1 MRIIYVILTYV
12 LLPVYA
18 LYWIVR
24 GIGNHTYWDRMGQ
37 RFGLGFPRLANGS
50 IWVHAV
56 SVGEVQASVPLVR
69 ALQVRFPGR
78 QILIT
83 TVTPTG
89 AEHVRSLFDDDVCHS
104 YIPFETPAA
113 VDKFF
118 DAVKP
123 DLALIME
130 TEIWP
135 NLYHACGSRKIP
147 LVLVSARISPK
158 SVKKYRRLLPL
169 FRETLSHGILIAAQG
184 EADAK
189 RFLMLGASSDR
200 TCITG
205 NIKFD
210 IEMPADLGIRGA
222 KLRHDII
229 GNRPV
234 WIAASTHDGEE
245 VQVLSAHKTVLQS
258 MPDAVLI
265 LVPRHPERFSVVQAL
280 LQKQQWKYVTR
291 TSRRSVSS
299 TAQVFLGDTMG
310 ELPLFYAA
318 SDVAFVGGTLVP
330 VGGHNLLEPGA
341 LGLPVITGPHLF
353 HTQDIADLFADVGA
367 SITVQSA
374 AELADAVL
382 PLLED
387 DNLAQEIG
395 QKGKQVVASN
405 KGALQRL
412 LVLLEPL
419 VEQVNRRRA

>member
-1 MRIIYVILTYV
+1 MRIFYVILTYV
-12 LLPVYA
+12 LLPLYA

-24 GIGNHTYWDRMGQ
+24 GLGNRSYWDRVGQ
-37 RFGLGFPRLANGS
+37 RFGVGFPTLPEGS

-56 SVGEVQASVPLVR
+56 SVGEVQASAPLIR
-69 ALQVRFPGR
+69 ALQVRFPDR
-78 QILIT
+78 QILLT

-89 AEHVRSLFDDDVCHS
+89 AARVRSLFGEEVCHC
-104 YIPFETPAA
+104 YIPFETPSA
-113 VDKFF
+113 VNSFF
-118 DAVKP
+118 RATQP
-123 DLALIME
+123 ALALIME

-135 NLYHACGSRKIP
+135 NLYRGCGLRKIP

-158 SVKKYRRLLPL
+158 SVKNYRRFLPL

-184 EADAK
+184 EDDAN
-189 RFLMLGASSDR
+189 RFLMLGASPER
-200 TCITG
+200 TWITG

-210 IEMPADLGIRGA
+210 IELPPDLGIRGA
-222 KLRHDII
+222 KLRHDLI
-229 GNRPV
+229 GDRPV

-245 VQVLSAHKTVLQS
+245 EQALDAHRIILQT

-265 LVPRHPERFSVVQAL
+265 LVPRHPERFSGVQSL
-280 LQKQQWKYVTR
+280 LQKQNWKFVSR
-291 TSRRSVSS
+291 TSHKKLAATTEVL
-299 TAQVFLGDTMG
+299 LGDTMG

-353 HTQDIADLFADVGA
+353 NTQDIADLFADSGA
-367 SITVQSA
+367 SQIVHNGN
-374 AELADAVL
+374 ELAQAAL
-382 PLLED
+382 PLLKDED
-387 DNLAQEIG
+387 LAQAIG
-395 QKGKQVVASN
+395 QKGKQIVESN

-419 VEQVNRRRA
+419 VDQVRKH